1 MIPLPYRAILLSN
14 QILRECILV
23 LRCTTLE
30 FAKDLVNLGQIKFST
45 PKSWEQYGKQG
56 RGDIYEGTLAYS
68 SKFYPSQYEKL
79 IAKYS
84 NTCTYELP
92 NRILIKNRRDMQLPC
107 ICFYGLKT
115 DAFPPPQN
123 EGRNRIST
131 YIDAKYFRDFADNA
145 SPAEIAA
152 LPPKKQPA
160 IAVIKDWAEFVRRLK
175 AKLNSIGVP
184 DECILVSPVQ
194 YFDFT
199 PYSTDDSW
207 VDLNCTPPKEL
218 FVKSKQDFEYQNEL
232 RIVIDTDDPTI
243 LDLLSNPIE
252 IGNLSDIA
260 AVAEGYHPEGIEVTA
275 TFNSYIIP

>member
-1 MIPLPYRAILLSN
+1 MCNSSWKNPNDL
-14 QILRECILV
+14 ILV

-152 LPPKKQPA
+152 LPSKKQPA

>member
-1 MIPLPYRAILLSN
+1 MCNSSWKNPNDL
-14 QILRECILV
+14 ILV

-218 FVKSKQDFEYQNEL
+218 FVKSKQDFESQNEL

>member
-1 MIPLPYRAILLSN
+1 MCNSSWKNPNDL
-14 QILRECILV
+14 ILV

-218 FVKSKQDFEYQNEL
+218 LVKSKQDFEYQNEL

-243 LDLLSNPIE
+243 LDLLNNPIE

>member
-1 MIPLPYRAILLSN
+1 MH
-14 QILRECILV
+14 
-23 LRCTTLE
+23 
-30 FAKDLVNLGQIKFST
+30 
-45 PKSWEQYGKQG
+45 
-56 RGDIYEGTLAYS
+56 IYEGTLAYS

-194 YFDFT
+194 YFDFS

-207 VDLNCTPPKEL
+207 VGLNCTPPKEL

-275 TFNSYIIP
+275 TFNSYIVP

>member
-1 MIPLPYRAILLSN
+1 MCNSSWKNPNDL
-14 QILRECILV
+14 ILV

-115 DAFPPPQN
+115 D
-123 EGRNRIST
+123 
-131 YIDAKYFRDFADNA
+131 ADNA

>member
-1 MIPLPYRAILLSN
+1 MCNSSWKNPNDL
-14 QILRECILV
+14 ILV
-23 LRCTTLE
+23 LRCTTLK

-194 YFDFT
+194 YFDFS

-243 LDLLSNPIE
+243 LDLLSNPIV

-275 TFNSYIIP
+275 TFNSYIVP

>member
-1 MIPLPYRAILLSN
+1 MCNSSWKNPNDL
-14 QILRECILV
+14 ILV

-160 IAVIKDWAEFVRRLK
+160 IAAIKDWAEFVRRLK

-194 YFDFT
+194 YFDFS

-260 AVAEGYHPEGIEVTA
+260 AVAEGNHPEGIEVTA
-275 TFNSYIIP
+275 TFNSYIVP

>member
-1 MIPLPYRAILLSN
+1 MCNSSWKNPNDL
-14 QILRECILV
+14 ILV

-107 ICFYGLKT
+107 ICFYELKT

>member
-1 MIPLPYRAILLSN
+1 MCNSSWKNPNDL
-14 QILRECILV
+14 ILV

-160 IAVIKDWAEFVRRLK
+160 IAAIKDWAEFVRRLK

-194 YFDFT
+194 YFDFS

-207 VDLNCTPPKEL
+207 VDLNCTHPKEL

-275 TFNSYIIP
+275 TFNSYIVP

>member
-1 MIPLPYRAILLSN
+1 MCNSSWKNPNDL
-14 QILRECILV
+14 ILV

-131 YIDAKYFRDFADNA
+131 YIDAIYFRDFADNA

>member
-1 MIPLPYRAILLSN
+1 
-14 QILRECILV
+14 
-23 LRCTTLE
+23 
-30 FAKDLVNLGQIKFST
+30 
-45 PKSWEQYGKQG
+45 
-56 RGDIYEGTLAYS
+56 
-68 SKFYPSQYEKL
+68 
-79 IAKYS
+79 
-84 NTCTYELP
+84 
-92 NRILIKNRRDMQLPC
+92 MQLPC

-194 YFDFT
+194 YFDFS

-243 LDLLSNPIE
+243 LDLLSNPTNKVFIHFRY
-252 IGNLSDIA
+252 INGKVHLIFGLVFSISSQTHQVCTTALAFQHIA
-260 AVAEGYHPEGIEVTA
+260 DSFFVQFTLCQHT
-275 TFNSYIIP
+275 NN

>member
-1 MIPLPYRAILLSN
+1 MCNSSWKNPNDL
-14 QILRECILV
+14 ILV

-115 DAFPPPQN
+115 DAFSPPQN

>member
-1 MIPLPYRAILLSN
+1 MCNSSWKNPNDL
-14 QILRECILV
+14 ILV

-131 YIDAKYFRDFADNA
+131 YTVQCAHSAPQSYWMDFLLR
-145 SPAEIAA
+145 SCW
-152 LPPKKQPA
+152 K
-160 IAVIKDWAEFVRRLK
+160 
-175 AKLNSIGVP
+175 
-184 DECILVSPVQ
+184 
-194 YFDFT
+194 
-199 PYSTDDSW
+199 ST
-207 VDLNCTPPKEL
+207 LYN
-218 FVKSKQDFEYQNEL
+218 
-232 RIVIDTDDPTI
+232 
-243 LDLLSNPIE
+243 
-252 IGNLSDIA
+252 
-260 AVAEGYHPEGIEVTA
+260 
-275 TFNSYIIP
+275 

>member
-1 MIPLPYRAILLSN
+1 MCNSSWKNPNDL
-14 QILRECILV
+14 ILV

-56 RGDIYEGTLAYS
+56 RGDIYERTLAYS

>member
-1 MIPLPYRAILLSN
+1 
-14 QILRECILV
+14 
-23 LRCTTLE
+23 
-30 FAKDLVNLGQIKFST
+30 
-45 PKSWEQYGKQG
+45 
-56 RGDIYEGTLAYS
+56 
-68 SKFYPSQYEKL
+68 
-79 IAKYS
+79 
-84 NTCTYELP
+84 
-92 NRILIKNRRDMQLPC
+92 MQLPC

-194 YFDFT
+194 YFDFS

-275 TFNSYIIP
+275 TFNSYIVPCFFPFLRNEIPAWSRRFSESILSPRRVFFFLCHFFHLTMHHTFLTLSESHPHS

>member
-1 MIPLPYRAILLSN
+1 MCNSSWKNPNDL
-14 QILRECILV
+14 ILV